1 MKRRKVSFKNLIKKF
16 ICKVKKD
23 KKVKVDF
30 QKVLFFLYRNIDK
43 TLIDVSNENYYN
55 VLLNIFDW
63 FETGGYNN
71 D

>member
-16 ICKVKKD
+16 ICKVEKV

-30 QKVLFFLYRNIDK
+30 QKFLFFLYRNIDK
-43 TLIDVSNENYYN
+43 TLISVSNENYYN
-55 VLLNIFDW
+55 VLSNIFDW
-63 FETGGYNN
+63 FENGGYSN

>member
-1 MKRRKVSFKNLIKKF
+1 MKRRKVSFKDLIKKF

-30 QKVLFFLYRNIDK
+30 QKFLFFLYRNIDK

-55 VLLNIFDW
+55 VLLNIFD
-63 FETGGYNN
+63 
-71 D
+71 